1 MDSRVAEEGAAIRRR
16 RECLHCG
23 RRFTTYERL
32 EELVLAVR
40 KRSGR
45 REPFERAKIVAGAR
59 AATKNRPVAAAQLE
73 LLAVEVEDCV
83 RLRGV
88 EVSSAEIGQLVL
100 ERLRSLDAVAAV
112 RFASVYKDFAD
123 VRAFQEEVVLFGDP
137 PGGNGT
143 TEVPP
148 EPRTS

>member
-1 MDSRVAEEGAAIRRR
+1 MDSRLVEDGAAIRRR

-32 EELVLAVR
+32 EELALAVR

-45 REPFERAKIVAGAR
+45 REAFDRAKIVVGAR
-59 AATKNRPVAAAQLE
+59 AATKNRPVALTQLE
-73 LLAVEVEDCV
+73 VLAMEVEDCV
-83 RLRGV
+83 RLRGA

-100 ERLRSLDAVAAV
+100 ERLRALDAVAAV

-123 VRAFQEEVVLFGDP
+123 VRAFQDEVVLLGDP
-137 PGGNGT
+137 PSRLPPADGRPESGT
-143 TEVPP
+143 A
-148 EPRTS
+148 

>member
-1 MDSRVAEEGAAIRRR
+1 VDSRMVEEGAAIRRR
-16 RECLHCG
+16 RECLQCG
-23 RRFTTYERL
+23 RRFTTYERF

-45 REPFERAKIVAGAR
+45 REPFDRSKIVAGAR
-59 AATKNRPVAAAQLE
+59 AATKNRPVAPAQLE

-123 VRAFQEEVVLFGDP
+123 VRAFQEEVVLLGDP
-137 PGGNGT
+137 PVGHATADGPPASGT
-143 TEVPP
+143 A
-148 EPRTS
+148 